1 MEIIRLAV
9 TDSTSARARELLAQ
23 GRRAPFAVVAER
35 QTAGRGRRGN
45 VWESPP
51 GNLYVTFALPPP
63 AATLAGMALAP
74 LKAAVCC
81 ARAVQAL
88 LGVRLTVK
96 WPNDL
101 LFAGRKVGGLL
112 CETSASGDAAG
123 ELLVGLGLNT
133 AVAPRVEG
141 EDGPVPGS
149 LQELVG
155 RSLDVEGFLAAFARE
170 WEALALGGVAAAF
183 EEVSTGVGQPWIEHA
198 GSAGQPQAGEATTA
212 SAAWREAP
220 LGEGGELVLEPI
232 SSAASTLRL
241 SSAEHRC
248 AWAYAARGRASLP
261 LAVADCG
268 NTRLKL
274 ALYAPAE
281 APEPALMVAVAGDA
295 SSFELASTLAPLRA
309 RMPGAG
315 WPLFVSSVNPEAAAR
330 LVAAATQ
337 AGLAPVLLPKR
348 RVYSHGDRYALTPL
362 GADRLAAIEGALAR
376 WRKGWQLLVSAG
388 TAVTI
393 DAVRADGWHAGGWIL
408 PGLSIGLAALHRAGR
423 LLPDLE
429 ARDAVGGQA
438 RLGHETRTA
447 MLWGVTQMIVGATER
462 AKAVLALEHGELGEV
477 RLVLTGGDADKVA
490 PHLPEAEVLPSLVL
504 EGARVLALGGV

>member
-1 MEIIRLAV
+1 VETIRLAV
-9 TDSTSARARELLAQ
+9 TDSTSAKARELLAQ
-23 GRRAPFAVVAER
+23 GKRAPFAVVAER

-45 VWESPP
+45 TWESPP

-63 AATLAGMALAP
+63 AATLADMALAP

-81 ARAVQAL
+81 ARALRTL

-112 CETSASGDAAG
+112 CETSTSGDVAG

-133 AVAPRVEG
+133 TLAPSVQG
-141 EDGPVPGS
+141 DDAPVPGA

-155 RSLDVEGFLAAFARE
+155 RRLDADGFLAEFSRE
-170 WEALALGGVAAAF
+170 WEALALGDVTAAF
-183 EEVSTGVGQPWIEHA
+183 AEVATGVGQPWVEHA
-198 GSAGQPQAGEATTA
+198 GAAREQTGEATA
-212 SAAWREAP
+212 ALAAWREAP
-220 LGEGGELVLEPI
+220 LGAGGELVLEPI
-232 SSAASTLRL
+232 APAASTLRL

-248 AWAYAARGRASLP
+248 TWAYAARGRAKFP
-261 LAVADCG
+261 LAAADCG

-274 ALYAPAE
+274 ALYAPAD
-281 APEPALMVAVAGDA
+281 APVPALMVAAAGDA
-295 SSFELASTLAPLRA
+295 STSELASTLAPFRA

-330 LVAAATQ
+330 LVAAAAQ
-337 AGLAPVLLPKR
+337 AGFSPVLLPKR
-348 RVYSHGDRYALTPL
+348 RVRTHGDRYALAPL

-376 WRKGWQLLVSAG
+376 WRKGWQLVVSAG
-388 TAVTI
+388 TATTI
-393 DAVRADGWHAGGWIL
+393 DAVRADGWHGGGWIL
-408 PGLSIGLAALHRAGR
+408 PGLSTGLAALHRAGR

-429 ARDAVGGQA
+429 ARDAAGGEA
-438 RLGHETRTA
+438 RLGRDTRTA
-447 MLWGVTQMIVGATER
+447 MLWGMTQMTIGAIER
-462 AKAVLALEHGELGEV
+462 AKAVLELEHGQLGEL
-477 RLVLTGGDADKVA
+477 RLVLTGGDADKLA
-490 PHLPEAEVLPSLVL
+490 PHLPGAEVIPSLVL

>member
-1 MEIIRLAV
+1 
-9 TDSTSARARELLAQ
+9 
-23 GRRAPFAVVAER
+23 
-35 QTAGRGRRGN
+35 
-45 VWESPP
+45 
-51 GNLYVTFALPPP
+51 
-63 AATLAGMALAP
+63 MALAP

-81 ARAVQAL
+81 ARAVRTL

-112 CETSASGDAAG
+112 CETSASGDVAG

-133 AVAPRVEG
+133 TVAPSVEG
-141 EDGPVPGS
+141 DEAPVPGA

-155 RSLDVEGFLAAFARE
+155 QKLDVDGFLAAFARE

-183 EEVSTGVGQPWIEHA
+183 DEVSTGVGQPWVEHT
-198 GSAGQPQAGEATTA
+198 GSAGQQVGEAATPR
-212 SAAWREAP
+212 AAWREAP
-220 LGEGGELVLEPI
+220 LGAGGELVLEPI
-232 SSAASTLRL
+232 TPAASMLRL

-248 AWAYAARGRASLP
+248 AWAYAARGRAGLP

-274 ALYAPAE
+274 ALYVPAD
-281 APEPALMVAVAGDA
+281 APEPALVVAAAGDA
-295 SSFELASTLAPLRA
+295 SMAELASTLAPFRA
-309 RMPGAG
+309 RMPEAG

-330 LVAAATQ
+330 LFAAAAQ
-337 AGLAPVLLPKR
+337 AGLAPVMLPKR
-348 RVYSHGDRYALTPL
+348 RVRSHGDRYALTPL

-376 WRKGWQLLVSAG
+376 WRKGWQLVVSAG
-388 TAVTI
+388 TATTI
-393 DAVRADGWHAGGWIL
+393 DAVRADGWHGGGWIL

-423 LLPDLE
+423 LLPDLQ
-429 ARDAVGGQA
+429 ARDAAGGEA
-438 RLGHETRTA
+438 RLGRETRTA
-447 MLWGVTQMIVGATER
+447 MLWGMTQMTVGAIER

-477 RLVLTGGDADKVA
+477 RLVLTGGDADKLA
-490 PHLPEAEVLPSLVL
+490 PHLPEAAVIPSLVL